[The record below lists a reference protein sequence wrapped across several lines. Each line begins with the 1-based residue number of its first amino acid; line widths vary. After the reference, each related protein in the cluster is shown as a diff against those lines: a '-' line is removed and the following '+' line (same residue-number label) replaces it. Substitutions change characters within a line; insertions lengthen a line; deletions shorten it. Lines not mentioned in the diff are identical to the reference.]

1 MKKYLAI
8 AAAMLACAWGCGKG
22 GSETKKTMEGDLP
35 KTITQTNKMQAAQ
48 DAKDKLNAIDAEQ
61 KKDMEDAGL

>member
-22 GSETKKTMEGDLP
+22 GSETKKPTEGDLP
-35 KTITQTNKMQAAQ
+35 KTITQANKMQAAK
-48 DAKDKLNAIDAEQ
+48 DAKNKLNAIDAQ
-61 KKDMEDAGL
+61 RKKDLEDAGL